1 MKLRRFLLS
10 VLFST
15 LAASLLA
22 QATGTTT
29 GDIRGHVTDES
40 GAALAGATVTATG
53 QETGLARSDTSASN
67 GSFAIRLL
75 PPGVYRVTAT
85 VAGFRPGELSNIRV
99 TIGTSA
105 NVDFRLTVAAVAETI
120 TVSGEA
126 NLIDPSSTEVSKTIG
141 EAKIRNLPINQRNF
155 LDFAVT
161 TPGVTVERGPQSGA
175 ASTSG
180 LSINGQSPR
189 YNNVVVDGMD
199 NNDEAVGS
207 VRSTFSQEAV
217 QEFQVIQ
224 SPFSSEYGRMTG
236 GIVNIVTRSGTNE
249 LHGSGFYFFR
259 DDSLS
264 DDNFLT
270 GEKTTFEQHQFGAS
284 LGGPILRDRL
294 FFFGAAE
301 RLDVQDANVVTIS
314 DAAVALIRANG
325 FDVTNGEVPFDRD
338 RSTYLLKLDL
348 LAGANHAFALR
359 GSYSEESDENQQS
372 WGGLVARSGGGVRDL
387 EDTAVAFT
395 GTSILSP
402 TLSNELRLLYAD
414 RSHRLTPLDE
424 AGGVAVTILGV
435 ATFGTQRFLPQPRD
449 TQVYQVFDA
458 VSFFHG
464 RSAYKFGVDYSH
476 TDFEGSLPLN
486 FAGLYRFGALPG
498 GLPGLPPSGLTAL
511 QAFGAGVPQVFAQ
524 GFGEPAG
531 DGETNHVGAFGQG
544 EWNVTDQLLL
554 RLGLRYDYEDPIEP
568 FPEDSDNW
576 APRFSFSWD
585 GGKTWRLRGGAGRFY
600 GIASLG
606 PMFAVSIQDG
616 VNVRTIV
623 RTIQGGPSPLVP
635 WRLPNRRFG
644 SAAEA
649 GTSVVPLT
657 VLRPAGCEG
666 AVPPDLDI
674 QGCAE
679 FDSAYTD
686 QVNLGFEV
694 ALVDE
699 LLFNVDYLHARGKK
713 IFTARN
719 INPTIPGL
727 TPPQNP
733 RPNPAFSDIYR
744 YGADGNSWYDGVTAG
759 LQTRIGGPFEASF
772 FYTWADAED
781 DYVDWL
787 TEFQLQDTLNPDD
800 ERGPALHVPE
810 HKATLSAVYTT
821 TVGQYPW
828 WARDWTFGVIADYAA
843 GRPYNILAG
852 FDRNGNSDPLSDRP
866 AGVGRNAGELPD
878 FFTVDAR
885 VARRI
890 PIGPVGLEAIF
901 EVFNLFNRDNVL
913 EVNNVQFINAQL
925 TPNPDFERPTRVSDP
940 RRIQLGARLT
950 F

>member
-1 MKLRRFLLS
+1 MKVRRFLLS
-10 VLFST
+10 VLLSAA
-15 LAASLLA
+15 AASVLA

-29 GDIRGHVTDES
+29 GDIRGRVSDES
-40 GAALAGATVTATG
+40 GGALSGATVVATG
-53 QETGLARSDTSASN
+53 QETGLVRSDTSVGD

-75 PPGVYRVTAT
+75 PPGLYRVSAT
-85 VAGFRPGELSNIRV
+85 VAGLQSGELSDVRV
-99 TIGTSA
+99 TIGSSV
-105 NVDFRLTVAAVAETI
+105 NVDFRLRVAAVAETV
-120 TVSGEA
+120 TVRGEA
-126 NLIDPSSTEVSKTIG
+126 GLIDPSSTEVSKTIG
-141 EAKIRNLPINQRNF
+141 ETKIRNLPINQRNF

-217 QEFQVIQ
+217 QEYQVIQ
-224 SPFSSEYGRMTG
+224 SPFASEYGRMTG

-249 LHGSGFYFFR
+249 FHGSGFYFFR

-270 GEKTTFEQHQFGAS
+270 GEKTTFEQNQFGAS

-301 RLDVQDANVVTIS
+301 RLDVSDANVVTIS

-359 GSYSEESDENQQS
+359 GSYSEESDENQQT

-387 EDTAVAFT
+387 EDTAVALT
-395 GTSILSP
+395 GTSILSSN
-402 TLSNELRLLYAD
+402 LSNELRLLYAD

-458 VSFFHG
+458 VSFFRG
-464 RSAYKFGVDYSH
+464 SSAYKFGVDYSH

-531 DGETNHVGAFGQG
+531 DGKTNHVGAFGQG
-544 EWNVTDQLLL
+544 EWNFTDRFLL
-554 RLGLRYDYEDPIEP
+554 RLGLRYDYEDPIDP

-576 APRFSFSWD
+576 SPRLSFSWD
-585 GGKTWRLRGGAGRFY
+585 GGKAWRVRGGAGRFY

-606 PMFAVSIQDG
+606 PMFAVAIQDG

-649 GTSVVPLT
+649 GASVVPLT
-657 VLRPAGCEG
+657 VLRPAGCER
-666 AVPPDLDI
+666 AVPPNLDI
-674 QGCAE
+674 EGCAE

-686 QVNLGFEV
+686 QANLGFEV
-694 ALVDE
+694 ALFDR
-699 LLFNVDYLHARGKK
+699 LLFNVDYLHARGKN

-719 INPTIPGL
+719 VNPIT
-727 TPPQNP
+727 TPPTG

-744 YGADGNSWYDGVTAG
+744 YGPDGNSWYDGVTAG
-759 LQTRIGGPFEASF
+759 IQTRIGGPFEASL

-787 TEFQLQDTLNPDD
+787 TEFQLQDTLHPED
-800 ERGPALHVPE
+800 ERGPSLHVPE

-828 WARDWTFGVIADYAA
+828 WARDWTFGVIADYAK
-843 GRPYNILAG
+843 GRPFNILAG
-852 FDRNGNSDPLSDRP
+852 VDRNANGDPLSDRP
-866 AGVGRNAGELPD
+866 VGVGRNAGELPD
-878 FFTVDAR
+878 FFVVDAR

-890 PIGPVGLEAIF
+890 PIGPVALEAIF
-901 EVFNLFNRDNVL
+901 EVFNLFNRENVL
-913 EVNNVQFINAQL
+913 EVNNVIIS
-925 TPNPDFERPTRVSDP
+925 PDFERATRVADP
-940 RRIQLGARLT
+940 RRIQLGARVT

>member
-1 MKLRRFLLS
+1 MKVRRFLLS
-10 VLFST
+10 VLLST
-15 LAASLLA
+15 GAAALLA
-22 QATGTTT
+22 QATGTTS
-29 GDIRGHVTDES
+29 GDIRGRVYDET
-40 GAALAGATVTATG
+40 GAALSGVAVTATG
-53 QETGLARSDTSASN
+53 QETGLVRNDTSAAD
-67 GSFAIRLL
+67 GSFALRLL
-75 PPGVYRVTAT
+75 PPGVYRVSAT
-85 VAGFRPGELSNIRV
+85 VSGFQAGELSNIRV
-99 TIGTSA
+99 TISSSA
-105 NVDFRLTVAAVAETI
+105 NVEFRLRVAAVAETV
-120 TVSGEA
+120 TVRGEA
-126 NLIDPSSTEVSKTIG
+126 GLIDPSSTEVSKTIG
-141 EAKIRNLPINQRNF
+141 ETKIRNLPINQRNF
-155 LDFAVT
+155 LDFALT

-217 QEFQVIQ
+217 QEYQVIQ
-224 SPFSSEYGRMTG
+224 SPFASEYGRMTG

-249 LHGSGFYFFR
+249 LHGSAFYFFR

-264 DDNFLT
+264 ENNFLLEDLRNT
-270 GEKTTFEQHQFGAS
+270 QDCLIFCVEPKTTFEQHQYGAS
-284 LGGPILRDRL
+284 VGGPILRDRL

-301 RLDVQDANVVTIS
+301 RLDVTDANVVTIS

-325 FDVTNGEVPFDRD
+325 FDVTNGEVPFARD

-348 LAGANHAFALR
+348 LAGANHAFAVR

-395 GTSILSP
+395 GTSILSS

-414 RSHRLTPLDE
+414 RVHRLTPLDE

-449 TQVYQVFDA
+449 SQVYQVFDA

-464 RSAYKFGVDYSH
+464 SSAYKFGVDYSH

-486 FAGLYRFGALPG
+486 FAGLYRFGALPP

-531 DGETNHVGAFGQG
+531 EGQTNHVGAFGQG
-544 EWNVTDQLLL
+544 EWNVTDRLLL

-568 FPEDSDNW
+568 FPEDTDNW
-576 APRFSFSWD
+576 SPRFSFSWE
-585 GGKTWRLRGGAGRFY
+585 GGRTWRLRGGAGRFY
-600 GIASLG
+600 GVASLG
-606 PMFAVSIQDG
+606 PMFAVGIQDG

-649 GTSVVPLT
+649 GASVVPLT

-666 AVPPDLDI
+666 AVPPNLDI

-686 QVNLGFEV
+686 QANIGFEA
-694 ALVDE
+694 ALFE
-699 LLFNVDYLHARGKK
+699 KLLFNLDYLHARGKN

-719 INPTIPGL
+719 INPLINGG
-727 TPPQNP
+727 P

-744 YGADGNSWYDGVTAG
+744 YGGDGNSWYDGVTAG

-781 DYVDWL
+781 DYIDWL
-787 TEFQLQDTLNPDD
+787 TEFQLQDPLNPAD
-800 ERGPALHVPE
+800 ERGQSINVPK
-810 HKATLSAVYTT
+810 HQATLSAVYS
-821 TVGQYPW
+821 TV
-828 WARDWTFGVIADYAA
+828 
-843 GRPYNILAG
+843 
-852 FDRNGNSDPLSDRP
+852 
-866 AGVGRNAGELPD
+866 
-878 FFTVDAR
+878 
-885 VARRI
+885 
-890 PIGPVGLEAIF
+890 
-901 EVFNLFNRDNVL
+901 
-913 EVNNVQFINAQL
+913 
-925 TPNPDFERPTRVSDP
+925 
-940 RRIQLGARLT
+940 
-950 F
+950 